1 MEQLA
6 QHDPRR
12 IGPFEVLG
20 RLGSGGM
27 GLVYLARSASGRRV
41 AIKTVRT
48 ELAEDQLFRVRFT
61 REVEAARA
69 VSGFYTAAVVDADP
83 RAAIPWLATAY
94 VPSPSLEEIVTEC
107 GPLPVQAVRW
117 LAAGVAEALQS
128 IHGAGLVHRDLKP
141 SNVLVV
147 EDGPRVIDFGIASG
161 VSNTRL
167 TMTNVAVGTP
177 AYMSPEQ
184 ARDSRSVTGASDVF
198 SLAST
203 LVFAATGHAP
213 FHGAN
218 PVETVFM
225 LLREGP
231 DLEGL
236 PDDLRSLIDS
246 CMRMNAEER
255 PTPADLQ
262 AQLAPHLFG
271 AGSDDS
277 GTVSAWL
284 PITAVSLIERR
295 RGGRAMRRQNAAS
308 ADAGQA
314 AGGAPGGSPAGSLPA
329 PSVPAPSGPPASAP
343 PPAASFPPAGAGG
356 SGADGSAMGSV
367 GPGGPPAAGQAGP
380 SQDAGA
386 AGNAGVAASAGAAG
400 SAGSAMS
407 GGGAAGNGPEVPGGG
422 PGVSGNGSGAAGG
435 HGAAGGGPAA
445 AGWNQGIPGGPPAVG
460 AVADASGPSAA
471 PGPSGASVRGV
482 PHPGDPSA
490 PAAGDY
496 AAGSPGAAVP
506 GSAPVV
512 SRPSAQ
518 PGSPEADPVQ
528 LPNTQVPIG
537 PGPRRSDETGREAGT
552 EPTSGW
558 VRAPDGSGGGPRDG
572 TPPPSYAQPYAAPL
586 PPLAGPSAAHGAAA
600 PQAVSPPPA
609 PPYGAPGRSAGGADQ
624 GGDPSAGSV
633 PPPGVHPLHQPP
645 APPPPSPQHP
655 QPPARPPSQPPA
667 HSAGG
672 GYPAGSGVSSGGP
685 QRWRPWRFRMS
696 NDVWG
701 SPAVADDLV
710 YVTSFEV
717 HALDVASG
725 RRQFKTREVAWS
737 MAVSGGRVHA
747 SDGPSL
753 YALDAGDGSE
763 RWRLATDGW
772 VYALQVDRGTVVTG
786 TRGGGVQA
794 WEAAT
799 GEKLWDLTGAQT
811 DFETPEGGPVI
822 ADGAVYTWAD
832 GRLYVFE
839 ARTGTERWTYPVGD
853 ASATG
858 GVPVRV
864 TVAEDGVAYVCAG
877 SRVFAL
883 DAATGQERWRFDA
896 PAAFLS
902 PAAFVPGPGVTGG
915 GVYLADYLGTVYAL
929 DSGSGND
936 RWRIA
941 TEARHS
947 AEPVV
952 TADGLVHLGSGSAV
966 YTLDAVS
973 GTPRWRFATG
983 ADVVGAPVV
992 AEGRVHFGSADHC
1005 LYTVDAV
1012 GGQLRWKL
1020 ATGGEITGSPVAVG
1034 GVVYACSKD
1043 RCVYAL
1049 DATKGTGQSRQ
1060 SA

>member
-1 MEQLA
+1 MVEQLT

-20 RLGSGGM
+20 RLGAGGM

-83 RAAIPWLATAY
+83 RAAVPWLATAF
-94 VPSPSLEEIVTEC
+94 VPAPSLEEIVNEC

-184 ARDSRSVTGASDVF
+184 ARDSRSVTGASDIF

-231 DLEGL
+231 DLEGMNEE
-236 PDDLRSLIDS
+236 LRPLIES
-246 CMRMNAEER
+246 CMRMAAEER
-255 PTPADLQ
+255 PSPADLQ
-262 AQLAPHLFG
+262 TQLAPHLFA
-271 AGSDDS
+271 AGGDDS
-277 GTVSAWL
+277 GTASAWL
-284 PITAVSLIERR
+284 PAGAVALIERKRGARPTPR
-295 RGGRAMRRQNAAS
+295 RPAHRQDS
-308 ADAGQA
+308 PPRGPDAPA
-314 AGGAPGGSPAGSLPA
+314 PAPGVPEARPPAHAPA
-329 PSVPAPSGPPASAP
+329 HASAP
-343 PPAASFPPAGAGG
+343 ASSAPPQTPEAAPAHAAGG
-356 SGADGSAMGSV
+356 SGPRHAPQRGDGPRHAIPA
-367 GPGGPPAAGQAGP
+367 GPGGP
-380 SQDAGA
+380 S
-386 AGNAGVAASAGAAG
+386 
-400 SAGSAMS
+400 
-407 GGGAAGNGPEVPGGG
+407 
-422 PGVSGNGSGAAGG
+422 
-435 HGAAGGGPAA
+435 
-445 AGWNQGIPGGPPAVG
+445 AVG
-460 AVADASGPSAA
+460 AVASSSPSVAPPAPAPVTPPAA
-471 PGPSGASVRGV
+471 PPPQPGPPPEAGADGAPVRL
-482 PHPGDPSA
+482 
-490 PAAGDY
+490 
-496 AAGSPGAAVP
+496 P
-506 GSAPVV
+506 GS
-512 SRPSAQ
+512 
-518 PGSPEADPVQ
+518 
-528 LPNTQVPIG
+528 QVPIG
-537 PGPRRSDETGREAGT
+537 PGPRRAEDARPDADAGPAT
-552 EPTSGW
+552 GW
-558 VRAPDGSGGGPRDG
+558 VR
-572 TPPPSYAQPYAAPL
+572 PPSGPG
-586 PPLAGPSAAHGAAA
+586 AGPGAAA
-600 PQAVSPPPA
+600 
-609 PPYGAPGRSAGGADQ
+609 
-624 GGDPSAGSV
+624 
-633 PPPGVHPLHQPP
+633 
-645 APPPPSPQHP
+645 APPPPAAAPHGGAVP
-655 QPPARPPSQPPA
+655 APGPAPGTGQPE
-667 HSAGG
+667 
-672 GYPAGSGVSSGGP
+672 P

-701 SPAVADDLV
+701 TPVVADDLL

-753 YALDAGDGSE
+753 YALDAREGVE
-763 RWRLATDGW
+763 AWRVATDGW
-772 VYALQVDRGTVVTG
+772 VYSLQVDRGTIVTG

-794 WEAAT
+794 WEAAS
-799 GEKLWDLTGAQT
+799 GEKLWELSGAQA
-811 DFETPEGGPVI
+811 DFETPEGGPAI
-822 ADGAVYTWAD
+822 HGGTVYTWGD
-832 GRLYVFE
+832 GRLYALE
-839 ARTGTERWTYPVGD
+839 ARSGAERWSYPVGD
-853 ASATG
+853 AGVTG
-858 GVPVRV
+858 GVALRLTP
-864 TVAEDGVAYVCAG
+864 AEDGTVYVCAG
-877 SRVFAL
+877 SRVYAL
-883 DAATGQERWRFDA
+883 DGATGAERWRFDA

-902 PAAFVPGPGVTGG
+902 PPALAHGPAVAGG

-929 DSGSGND
+929 DSLTGTD

-947 AEPVV
+947 PEPVV
-952 TADGLVHLGSGSAV
+952 VADGLVHLGSGGAL

-973 GTPRWRFATG
+973 GTPRWRFAAG
-983 ADVVGAPVV
+983 GDVVGAPVV
-992 AEGRVHFGSADHC
+992 AQGRVHFGSADHC
-1005 LYTVDAV
+1005 LYTLDAV

-1020 ATGGEITGSPVAVG
+1020 ATGGEITGSPVAER

-1049 DATKGTGQSRQ
+1049 DAAKGTGQARQ
-1060 SA
+1060 G